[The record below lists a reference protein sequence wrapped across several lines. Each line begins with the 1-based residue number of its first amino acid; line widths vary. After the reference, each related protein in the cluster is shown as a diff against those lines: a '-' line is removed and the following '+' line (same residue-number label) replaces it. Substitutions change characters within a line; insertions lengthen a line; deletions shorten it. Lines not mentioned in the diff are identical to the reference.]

1 MGSAR
6 SPGTY
11 RVNTFQNR
19 NLDERKLF
27 GSTSGVAKTGE
38 FVGHYRGTLL
48 KAAKKISPSFSV
60 ISSRCDAAERRY
72 LVKAGHHIDSTS
84 VNMSVPSSHGVA
96 LAPGTVAIYP
106 VCLSKRVNWV
116 WGPAPQNLTLQSWD
130 ATYHQTYSQCV
141 SLSQRPQVL
150 FGEVRLSHD
159 STWLLTMS
167 TAAGVSGLTWP
178 FYYYLPATGRAGIL
192 TVRQGLCPA
201 RPCHRYTTEVNL

>member
-19 NLDERKLF
+19 NLDERKLL

-60 ISSRCDAAERRY
+60 IRMGSRGTFVLCTASSRCDAAERRY
-72 LVKAGHHIDSTS
+72 LVKAGHRIDSTS
-84 VNMSVPSSHGVA
+84 VNRSMPSSHGVA

-106 VCLSKRVNWV
+106 VCL
-116 WGPAPQNLTLQSWD
+116 Q
-130 ATYHQTYSQCV
+130 
-141 SLSQRPQVL
+141 
-150 FGEVRLSHD
+150 
-159 STWLLTMS
+159 
-167 TAAGVSGLTWP
+167 
-178 FYYYLPATGRAGIL
+178 
-192 TVRQGLCPA
+192 
-201 RPCHRYTTEVNL
+201 